1 MRVFDWLWPR
11 KTITPSALAELLE
24 RGHHVV
30 LGETHTLADSAV
42 AEYPEAQRIA
52 DSLREFPEDW
62 AWSHKGYTL
71 QHVPSGFKLWVA
83 NEDYGLAEDHGGG
96 YRTAFSKPEQ
106 QVIWLEVKAWIAL
119 GKVGFTGRLPK
130 ARIHRENGAWWCLA
144 KGHPWAGAGNSP
156 AEAYESWARAISI
169 QERKDKNPDEPLQ
182 VWSRAL

>member
-1 MRVFDWLWPR
+1 MRLFDWLRPR
-11 KTITPSALAELLE
+11 NTVTPSALAELLE
-24 RGHHVV
+24 SGKHFSLDEKQTFV
-30 LGETHTLADSAV
+30 EAAV

-52 DSLREFPEDW
+52 DSLRDFPEDW

-83 NEDYGLAEDHGGG
+83 NEDWGLAEDHGGG

-106 QVIWLEVKAWIAL
+106 QIIWPTVQAWL
-119 GKVGFTGRLPK
+119 TRGKLGFTGRVPK
-130 ARIHRENGAWWCLA
+130 VRIHRENGVWWCFA

-156 AEAYESWARAISI
+156 AEAYESWARAVSI
-169 QERKDKNPDEPLQ
+169 QERKDKNPDKPLQ